1 MLKLGKKFNRGGTN
15 LNKYDYE
22 YFVTK
27 IKLLEL
33 KLKRI
38 ALEKEHHAT
47 LKEYGFSFQDKEKW
61 NEKYNFLL
69 EEEETTFEHLYNV
82 YEEFAQMMC
91 LKKKQ

>member
-15 LNKYDYE
+15 MNKYDYE

-47 LKEYGFSFQDKEKW
+47 LKSMD
-61 NEKYNFLL
+61 FL
-69 EEEETTFEHLYNV
+69 FKI
-82 YEEFAQMMC
+82 
-91 LKKKQ
+91 KKNGMRNIIFC

>member
-15 LNKYDYE
+15 MNKYDYE

-47 LKEYGFSFQDKEKW
+47 L
-61 NEKYNFLL
+61 
-69 EEEETTFEHLYNV
+69 
-82 YEEFAQMMC
+82 
-91 LKKKQ
+91 

>member
-1 MLKLGKKFNRGGTN
+1 MLKLGKKFNGDGKN
-15 LNKYDYE
+15 MDKYDYE
-22 YFVTK
+22 DFVTK

-69 EEEETTFEHLYNV
+69 EEEETAFEHLYTV
-82 YEEFAQMMC
+82 YEDFEQMMS